1 MAETK
6 QYTGTIGR
14 RKTATAQVRMSSGTG
29 EVVVNGKPLKKYFP
43 GELLVQK
50 VLSPFEATGTQGRFD
65 VSVKVVGGGITGQA
79 ESVRLGIA
87 RALIELN
94 PDYRGSLK
102 KLGFLT
108 RDARKRERKKY
119 GKKSARRSPQWAKR

>member
-6 QYTGTIGR
+6 FTGTIGR
-14 RKTATAQVRMSSGTG
+14 RKTATAQVRLMTDGKG
-29 EVVVNGKPLKKYFP
+29 DVVINGKPLKQYFP
-43 GELLVQK
+43 GVLMQQK
-50 VLSPFEATGTQGRFD
+50 VLSPFETTGTQGRYD
-65 VSVKVVGGGITGQA
+65 VSVRVVGGGITGQA